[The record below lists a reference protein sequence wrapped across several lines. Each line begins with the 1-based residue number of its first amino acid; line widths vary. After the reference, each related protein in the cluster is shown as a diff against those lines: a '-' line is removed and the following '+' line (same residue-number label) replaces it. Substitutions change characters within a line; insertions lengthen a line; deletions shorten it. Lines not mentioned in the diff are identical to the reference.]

1 MNFLATAAAAIMMLA
16 SATPSNPVIAKFL
29 SEAEEQAA
37 AAGVKN
43 PISFEKTLFGTDAII
58 VTQEVPASSA
68 DLQQVPTDMM
78 KKQMVDE
85 MKSDKES
92 QDLIQALKDTNTM
105 FILRLVGNDGGNVDI
120 MIMPADFK

>member
-1 MNFLATAAAAIMMLA
+1 
-16 SATPSNPVIAKFL
+16 
-29 SEAEEQAA
+29 
-37 AAGVKN
+37 
-43 PISFEKTLFGTDAII
+43 
-58 VTQEVPASSA
+58 
-68 DLQQVPTDMM
+68 MM

>member
-1 MNFLATAAAAIMMLA
+1 MMLA

-58 VTQEVPASSA
+58 VSQEVPASSA

-92 QDLIQALKDTNTM
+92 QDFIQALKDTNTM